1 MFEVLCEMTD
11 GRGTVSWGTYD
22 LAHNRKQAEEKAAA
36 LRAKGK
42 ATRILDRDAKK
53 PKREDRFPRRGRDRD
68 EE

>member
-1 MFEVLCEMTD
+1 MFEILVELID
-11 GRGTVSWGTYD
+11 GRGNANWCTYD
-22 LAHNRKQAEEKAAA
+22 LAHTQKQANEKAAV

-42 ATRILDRDAKK
+42 ATRIIDRDAKK